1 MSNAVANCRCRSQR
15 QINNTKLSIQTTG
28 GFLCNQL
35 ADTSNFERSFLDR
48 FCDSANVLSAHCL
61 QRMFYHTGSADTYI
75 YDSFRLCNTMESA
88 GHKRIIRHCITEN
101 NQFCTANSITVCSTF
116 CCHFDY
122 TAHFRN
128 CIHINPAFSRTDTDR
143 GTDNI
148 SYCQSFGNRTNKISI
163 TFGITF
169 INQGRKTADKINAY
183 CFACLIKRFSQR
195 NIIIAVAAFTNHR
208 NRSYRN
214 TFINDWNTKLH
225 FQFLADLNKLFS
237 FPGDLIIYLLRRYFY
252 IRMTAVA
259 QTDSHSD
266 RTHIQVVLRDHL
278 VSFQDIFN
286 REHRQPPRYGA
297 SP

>member
-1 MSNAVANCRCRSQR
+1 
-15 QINNTKLSIQTTG
+15 
-28 GFLCNQL
+28 
-35 ADTSNFERSFLDR
+35 
-48 FCDSANVLSAHCL
+48 
-61 QRMFYHTGSADTYI
+61 
-75 YDSFRLCNTMESA
+75 MESA

-214 TFINDWNTKLH
+214 TFINDRYTELTFNIFTGPYQVLC
-225 FQFLADLNKLFS
+225 FFS
-237 FPGDLIIYLLRRYFY
+237 NAIIN
-252 IRMTAVA
+252 AVTEFFA
-259 QTDSHSD
+259 RARCT
-266 RTHIQVVLRDHL
+266 
-278 VSFQDIFN
+278 F
-286 REHRQPPRYGA
+286 
-297 SP
+297 

>member
-1 MSNAVANCRCRSQR
+1 
-15 QINNTKLSIQTTG
+15 
-28 GFLCNQL
+28 
-35 ADTSNFERSFLDR
+35 
-48 FCDSANVLSAHCL
+48 
-61 QRMFYHTGSADTYI
+61 
-75 YDSFRLCNTMESA
+75 MESA

-128 CIHINPAFSRTDTDR
+128 CIHINPAFSRPDTDR

-214 TFINDWNTKLH
+214 TFIDNWDSVL
-225 FQFLADLNKLFS
+225 LFN
-237 FPGDLIIYLLRRYFY
+237 LITCRNQILCNCCNLFIYFLRRYFY

-266 RTHIQVVLRDHL
+266 RTHIQIVLRDHL